1 VEDPREKI
9 MEDKSRSEKKREMTA
24 LQELGK
30 RLLEL
35 SQAQMQKIEMPQEL
49 QDSLLLA
56 RTLKSH
62 AALRRQI
69 QYIGVLMRRID
80 AGPIRQ
86 ELNEIDKGQKRKAR
100 EFQQLELMRDKLV
113 EGDDAVL
120 EEIINRFPDAD
131 IQKLRQIVRAAR
143 KEKKDNSPPKQTRA
157 LFRYLRGL
165 SAKS

>member
-1 VEDPREKI
+1 
-9 MEDKSRSEKKREMTA
+9 MEDKSKSEKKREMTA

-35 SQAQMQKIEMPQEL
+35 SHAQVQKIEMPQEL
-49 QDSLLLA
+49 QDALLLA
-56 RTLKSH
+56 GTLKSH
-62 AALRRQI
+62 AALRRQT

-86 ELNEIDKGQKRKAR
+86 ALNEIDKGQKQKAR
-100 EFQQLELMRDKLV
+100 EFQQLELMRDKLI
-113 EGDDAVL
+113 EGYDAVL
-120 EEIINRFPDAD
+120 DEIINRFPDAD
-131 IQKLRQIVRAAR
+131 VQKLRQIVRAAR
-143 KEKKDNSPPKQTRA
+143 KEKKDNAPPKQSRA